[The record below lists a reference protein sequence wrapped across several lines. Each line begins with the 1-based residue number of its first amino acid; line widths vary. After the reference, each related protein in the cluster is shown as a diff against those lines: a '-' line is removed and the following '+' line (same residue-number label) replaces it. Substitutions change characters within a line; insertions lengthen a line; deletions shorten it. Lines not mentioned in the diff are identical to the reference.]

1 MSAYAVL
8 ALMIAGTAVVMDI
21 RSACVDNGWILFS
34 LCIGFA
40 WRLFREGA
48 PGIPDFI
55 AGAVLPVLLLSGLF
69 YFRMLGAGDIKLF
82 CALGGVMGAADVCR
96 CILISFFLGAV
107 ISLAILIFFGGFFR
121 RICYLIH
128 YFEEYFLTGRVRPYY
143 RRGMSLENF
152 HFTVPIFL
160 SVMFYAGGVY

>member
-1 MSAYAVL
+1 MPVYAVL
-8 ALMIAGTAVVMDI
+8 ALTLAGTAAVMDI
-21 RSACVDNGWILFS
+21 RSTYVDNGWILFS
-34 LCIGFA
+34 LCVGFA
-40 WRLFREGA
+40 LRLLGEGIF
-48 PGIPDFI
+48 GIPDFI

-96 CILISFFLGAV
+96 CILFSFFLGAV
-107 ISLAILIFFGGFFR
+107 ISLAILISFGGFCR

-128 YFEEYFLTGRVRPYY
+128 YFQEYFLTGQTKPYY
-143 RRGMSLENF
+143 RHGMTLENF

-160 SVMFYAGGVY
+160 SVMLYAGGVY